1 VKYKVNKYKVN
12 ETINMDKVNK
22 WNKYKVNKWNIK
34 YKVNKCDKYKRI
46 E

>member
-1 VKYKVNKYKVN
+1 
-12 ETINMDKVNK
+12 MDKVNK

-34 YKVNKCDKYKRI
+34 YKVNKVNKCDKYKRI